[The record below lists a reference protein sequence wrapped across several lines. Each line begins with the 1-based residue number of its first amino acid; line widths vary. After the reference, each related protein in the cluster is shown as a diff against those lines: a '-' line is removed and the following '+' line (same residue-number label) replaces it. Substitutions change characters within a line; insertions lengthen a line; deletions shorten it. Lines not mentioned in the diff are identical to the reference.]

1 MSDRQK
7 LSDNMTFKKPD
18 TCGIAVLN
26 MSLLAF
32 SNVILYDSS
41 RKNNAL
47 IL

>member
-26 MSLLAF
+26 MSLLRTIII
-32 SNVILYDSS
+32 ILRDSS
-41 RKNNAL
+41 KKNKAL
-47 IL
+47 TV